1 MLFHMTPEQIAEMN
15 RTLDAI
21 WLGPSFHALL
31 DDARHFHEQMKV
43 PGSDQGRQARATV
56 VFSVAAIEAATNDAL
71 AAIADLFTDGYW
83 GSECRYE
90 KPWVHFWNRSRR
102 RLFRV
107 QQSRGRF
114 ERKMKYLLELL
125 EHETGWTLDD
135 DCRTQI
141 NSIVQVRNRIVH
153 MASLSSPNKML
164 SILNVKQIRHT
175 AGIAVETAAEYT
187 DFLDEGFNEMNL
199 PIRVTNPDLSDWMP
213 E

>member
-1 MLFHMTPEQIAEMN
+1 
-15 RTLDAI
+15 
-21 WLGPSFHALL
+21 
-31 DDARHFHEQMKV
+31 
-43 PGSDQGRQARATV
+43 
-56 VFSVAAIEAATNDAL
+56 
-71 AAIADLFTDGYW
+71 
-83 GSECRYE
+83 
-90 KPWVHFWNRSRR
+90 
-102 RLFRV
+102 
-107 QQSRGRF
+107 
-114 ERKMKYLLELL
+114 MKYLLELL